1 MAADTRDTFALQAGQ
16 TVVFVGD
23 SITDCGRRG
32 QAAPLGDGYVRLS
45 VDLITA
51 RFPDRSIRY
60 VNAGISGNTVEDLWN
75 RWHDD
80 VLAHA
85 PDWLSV
91 KIGINDLHRTLLST
105 DPNGTIPPEKYARL
119 YRQCLTRT
127 REVLPGCR
135 LVLVDPFYISDDQRP
150 DTTGP
155 GRVLAL
161 LSDYL
166 AVVKELA
173 REFGAFHVCT
183 HAAFAEQLRFRPTEH
198 FCAEPV
204 HPNASGH
211 LVIAHALLRELGW

>member
-1 MAADTRDTFALQAGQ
+1 MAAVSTADNFALQAGQ

-32 QAAPLGDGYVRLS
+32 PAAPLGDGYVRLS

-51 RFPDRSIRY
+51 RFPERSIRY
-60 VNAGISGNTVEDLWN
+60 VNAGISGNTVEDLGN

-80 VLAHA
+80 VLVHA
-85 PDWLSV
+85 PHWLSV
-91 KIGINDLHRTLLST
+91 KIGLNDLHRALDAGSNATLAL
-105 DPNGTIPPEKYARL
+105 EKYERL

-127 REVLPGCR
+127 QETVPDCR
-135 LVLVDPFYISDDQRP
+135 LVLVDPFYISDDWRP
-150 DTTGP
+150 DTGS

-161 LSDYL
+161 LPGYL
-166 AVVKELA
+166 AVVERLA
-173 REFGAFHVCT
+173 GEFGALHVCT
-183 HAAFAEQLRFRPTEH
+183 HAAFVEQLRFRPSER

-204 HPNASGH
+204 HPNARGH

>member
-1 MAADTRDTFALQAGQ
+1 
-16 TVVFVGD
+16 
-23 SITDCGRRG
+23 
-32 QAAPLGDGYVRLS
+32 VRLS

-51 RFPDRSIRY
+51 RFPERSIRY

-80 VLAHA
+80 VLVHA

-91 KIGINDLHRTLLST
+91 KIGINDLHRTLGG
-105 DPNGTIPPEKYARL
+105 DPKGALAPENYERL

-127 REVLPGCR
+127 REALPGCR
-135 LVLVDPFYISDDQRP
+135 LVLVDPFYISEDRRP
-150 DTTGP
+150 DTGR

-161 LSDYL
+161 LPEYL
-166 AVVKELA
+166 AVVEGLA
-173 REFGAFHVCT
+173 AEFGPRHVCT
-183 HAAFAEQLRFRPTEH
+183 HAAFVEQLRFRPSER
-198 FCAEPV
+198 FCPEPV